1 MWKKDLVR
9 LAVGVLLGGMVLL
22 PACAGSTGGTTS
34 APSVAG
40 ARAAAGQP
48 GPAAPTGDLLA
59 QGKLLYEKQA
69 GGVGCAYCHG
79 LDGKGGGTSGVNAP
93 PNRGKTEADV
103 RQALLVVRDMSFIK
117 LTDPEI
123 NAVVAYL
130 KYLNEQP

>member
-1 MWKKDLVR
+1 MSKRHLLQLV
-9 LAVGVLLGGMVLL
+9 AGMLLGGVVLL
-22 PACAGSTGGTTS
+22 PACAGSTGQP
-34 APSVAG
+34 APT
-40 ARAAAGQP
+40 AAAGASL
-48 GPAAPTGDLLA
+48 PASPPPTGDLLA
-59 QGKLLYEKQA
+59 KGKLLYEKQA

-117 LTDPEI
+117 LTDAEI

-130 KYLNEQP
+130 KYLNELP